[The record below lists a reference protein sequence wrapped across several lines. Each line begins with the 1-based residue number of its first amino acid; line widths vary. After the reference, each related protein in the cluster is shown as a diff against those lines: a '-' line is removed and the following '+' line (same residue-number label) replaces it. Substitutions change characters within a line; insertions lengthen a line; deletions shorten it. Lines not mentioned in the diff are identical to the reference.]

1 VFAERLIDMKSWF
14 HRVVLSR
21 RWLSFVTLGISFFVF
36 GVGSLNLFFV
46 ARANFGLIARH
57 GWQALMDGAAQ
68 QLLEVVATG
77 YVSMLAYVVFKACE
91 ASLVRGLLDPS
102 E

>member
-1 VFAERLIDMKSWF
+1 
-14 HRVVLSR
+14 
-21 RWLSFVTLGISFFVF
+21 
-36 GVGSLNLFFV
+36 
-46 ARANFGLIARH
+46 LIARH